1 MLALTGKKYVYY
13 HAFLTTDIDPITKC
27 KQDFKFQVLWALLS
41 EAVVNFCY
49 PSLKLFEEDDEKVFP
64 KITFFPQAK
73 FTVNV

>member
-13 HAFLTTDIDPITKC
+13 YAFLTTDIDPIMNC

-49 PSLKLFEEDDEKVFP
+49 PSLKVFEEDDEK
-64 KITFFPQAK
+64 
-73 FTVNV
+73 

>member
-1 MLALTGKKYVYY
+1 M
-13 HAFLTTDIDPITKC
+13 KC
-27 KQDFKFQVLWALLS
+27 KQDTYLKFQVLWALLS

>member
-13 HAFLTTDIDPITKC
+13 YAFLTIDIDPIMKC

-49 PSLKLFEEDDEKVFP
+49 PSLKVFEEDDEK
-64 KITFFPQAK
+64 
-73 FTVNV
+73 